1 MPADQRAAVVKL
13 LREASIEV
21 SGHDLTAASKLKPWL
36 RPGADVYVK
45 FVPGGSYRQSVE
57 VAAAVRRAGFNPIPH
72 VAARSMRDR
81 AELVDFLKRLGGEA
95 AVERVLVIAGDVPK
109 PVGSFASSL
118 DVIRTELL
126 QENGIRSVGIAGH
139 PEGHPLIQQFA
150 LWEALKEKVELARA
164 AGLDLSI
171 VTQFCF
177 EAAPILDWLKM
188 ARASGID
195 VPVRIGIAGPAGIAT
210 LLKFAVRCGIGNSLR
225 ALSNRPS
232 AFGRLLT
239 DNAPD
244 ELVRELAER
253 LPQSPGPLPGLHFF
267 PFGGVAKTGRW
278 LAAALKA
285 EASYISLASSGGR

>member
-1 MPADQRAAVVKL
+1 MPADQRAVIVKL
-13 LREASIEV
+13 LREASVEV
-21 SGHDLTAASKLKPWL
+21 SGHDVTVAGKLSPWL
-36 RPGADVYVK
+36 RPGADVYVN
-45 FVPGGSYRQSVE
+45 FVPGHSYRQSAE
-57 VAAAVRRAGFNPIPH
+57 VAAVVRRAGFTPIPH

-81 AELVDFLKRLGGEA
+81 AELSDFLKRLGGEA
-95 AVERVLVIAGDVPK
+95 AVERVLVIGGDVLK
-109 PVGSFASSL
+109 PVGSYASSL
-118 DVIRTELL
+118 DVIRTGLL
-126 QENGIRSVGIAGH
+126 QENGIRSVAVAGH
-139 PEGHPLIQQFA
+139 PEGHPFIQQFA
-150 LWEALKEKVELARA
+150 LWEALKEKVELTRA
-164 AGLDLSI
+164 TGLDLSI

-225 ALSNRPS
+225 ALSNRPQ

-244 ELVRELAER
+244 ELVRALAER
-253 LPQSPGPLPGLHFF
+253 LPQSPGLLPGLHFF

-278 LAAALKA
+278 LARALKA
-285 EASYISLASSGGR
+285 EASYISLASSAQR

>member
-1 MPADQRAAVVKL
+1 MSADQRAVIVKL
-13 LREASIEV
+13 LREASVEV
-21 SGHDLTAASKLKPWL
+21 SGHDLMVAGKLSPWL
-36 RPGADVYVK
+36 RPGADVYVN
-45 FVPGGSYRQSVE
+45 FVPGGSYRQSAE
-57 VAAAVRRAGFNPIPH
+57 VAAAVRRAGFTPIPH
-72 VAARSMRDR
+72 LAARSIRDH
-81 AELVDFLKRLGGEA
+81 AELANFLKRLGAEA
-95 AVERVLVIAGDVPK
+95 AVDRMLLIGGDVLE

-118 DVIRTELL
+118 DIIRTGLL
-126 QENGIRSVGIAGH
+126 QENGIRSVGVAGH

-164 AGLDLSI
+164 AGLELSI

-177 EAAPILDWLKM
+177 EAGPILDWLKM
-188 ARASGID
+188 ARASGIN
-195 VPVRIGIAGPAGIAT
+195 VPVRVGVAGPAGIAT

-225 ALSNRPS
+225 ALSNRPT

-244 ELVRELAER
+244 ELVRALAGP
-253 LPQSPGPLPGLHFF
+253 LTQTPGPLPGLHFF

-278 LAAALKA
+278 LARALKA